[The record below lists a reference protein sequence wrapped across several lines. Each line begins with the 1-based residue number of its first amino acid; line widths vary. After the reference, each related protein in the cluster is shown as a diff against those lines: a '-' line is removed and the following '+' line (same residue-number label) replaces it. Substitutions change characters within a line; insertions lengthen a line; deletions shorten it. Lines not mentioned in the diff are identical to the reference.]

1 MTLTP
6 RWLVVGLVLTAIVA
20 AVVIY
25 AVTGTGSG
33 GGGGGGG
40 PGY

>member
-6 RWLVVGLVLTAIVA
+6 RWIVVGFALTAIVA
-20 AVVIY
+20 AIVIY
-25 AVTGTGSG
+25 AVTGNSS
-33 GGGGGGG
+33 GGGGGG

>member
-6 RWLVVGLVLTAIVA
+6 RWIVVGLVLTAIVTA
-20 AVVIY
+20 IVIY
-25 AVTGTGSG
+25 AFTGSG
-33 GGGGGGG
+33 GTGGGGG